1 MTDDKTRGAGAL
13 PIILIAAVIQGWSL
27 YGLHVAIQDSHWPA
41 TTPSWLLAFYALA
54 VFVPLTAQL
63 LVEHI
68 RQRTAWI
75 LIAALGVLF
84 CYFGWHHGS
93 AVVDQSTEYFVAYG
107 QWFPLGF
114 VLAVLWLL
122 MLPFMQARLTDGNW
136 RPRYEA
142 LFANAWRNKLTLAEA
157 ALFTGLFWL
166 LLILWSQLFDMLG
179 IDFFEDLFKEPI
191 FIYPVT
197 SLTFGIALHLI
208 GSVARL
214 TSVVLEQLLNV
225 LKWLAVIAGLI
236 LTLFT
241 VALIVKLPGMM
252 ASGERAIGASWLL
265 WLVAVTVLLVNA
277 AYRDGSVE
285 RPYPRPLALALRCI
299 VPLTVVIAL
308 TAIYAMYLRV
318 ETFGFT
324 VTRVWAM
331 IVAVAACIY
340 AVGYGFA
347 ARRSDRW
354 MASIASINVATAVF
368 LIVTLSLA
376 LTPVLS
382 PWRIAANSQ
391 FQLAQE
397 TPPPIRMNRRGG
409 QDESPLHYLRFS
421 AGRYGIARLEEL
433 MKLQDHPLAEQI
445 RMDAAAMR
453 NQSDRWISP
462 SPSDVQSQLANLR
475 LPAGREI
482 DPQLRAAI
490 AEDLRN
496 SGTTVLVGNDAP
508 AIGGAFIDLNRDQQ
522 EDFVLVFGVQIF
534 AYTKSDAASWHR
546 IGQMIS
552 NVPMRD
558 AVTLQRML
566 QGEMQARDPQ
576 WQDLQVGDTVL
587 RMNAF

>member
-27 YGLHVAIQDSHWPA
+27 YGLHVAIKGSHWPA
-41 TTPSWLLAFYALA
+41 TAPGWLLGCYALA

-68 RQRTAWI
+68 RQRTSWI

-84 CYFGWHHGS
+84 GYFGWHHGS
-93 AVVDQSTEYFVAYG
+93 AVVDQTTEYFVASG

-114 VLAVLWLL
+114 VLSVLWLL

-166 LLILWSQLFDMLG
+166 LLILWSQLFEMLG
-179 IDFFEDLFKEPI
+179 IGFFEDLFQEPI

-241 VALIVKLPGMM
+241 VALIFKLPGMM

-285 RPYPRPLALALRCI
+285 RPYPRPIALALRCI
-299 VPLTVVIAL
+299 VPLTIVIAL
-308 TAIYAMYLRV
+308 TAVYAMYLRV
-318 ETFGFT
+318 ETFGIT

-331 IVAVAACIY
+331 IVAIAACIY
-340 AVGYGFA
+340 AIGYGFA

-391 FQLAQE
+391 FKLAQQ
-397 TPPPIRMNRRGG
+397 TPPPIRMNPRG
-409 QDESPLHYLRFS
+409 QDESPLQYLRFG

-433 MKLQDHPLAEQI
+433 MVLQDHPLAEQI
-445 RMDAAAMR
+445 RMDAKAMR
-453 NQSDRWISP
+453 AQTNRWISP
-462 SPSDVQSQLANLR
+462 TPSNIQSQLANLR

-496 SGTTVLVGNDAP
+496 SGITVLVGTDAP

-534 AYTKSDAASWHR
+534 AYTKSDAASWR
-546 IGQMIS
+546 RVGQLVS

-558 AVTLQRML
+558 ALTLQKML